1 MIINDNGIEREA
13 TVDEIAYYEAWNEEV
28 SARTAAESQAQ
39 SDRIAA
45 RQVLLERLGIT
56 EEEAQLLLGGN

>member
-13 TVDEIAYYEAWNEEV
+13 TVDEIAYYEAWSEEV